1 MSMTGPAEEFESKVE
16 GKNKIKKLKSILKNR
31 KLHLIALFANLR
43 KPGPAK
49 QFIQVLQASKA
60 VHSAR
65 RLAPR
70 SKNNNRRCSPFA
82 NLLPLSL
89 LRGRVR
95 PNIQTAC
102 EYSGLKKIQV
112 LPGTQRAHTHTY

>member
-1 MSMTGPAEEFESKVE
+1 MSMTGPAEEFEFE

-31 KLHLIALFANLR
+31 KLQIALFANLR

-82 NLLPLSL
+82 NLLPLSRL
-89 LRGRVR
+89 AGKHIVSFRAAKARHCVRVCEGEGREEGRGV
-95 PNIQTAC
+95 
-102 EYSGLKKIQV
+102 
-112 LPGTQRAHTHTY
+112 